1 MVSFPAVSRSE
12 TDQTNDS
19 LLGSVV
25 EGRYRLVDILG
36 LGGVGVVY
44 RAEHIKLGRMVAV
57 KLLQSEYAENELLRK
72 RFEREATALAALS
85 HPHIVTVTDYGISEN
100 GPFLVMELVEGKTL
114 GELVKTKG
122 ALRPG
127 RALAIARQ
135 MLEAVAYAH
144 SHNLIHRDLK
154 PNNIFLQALPD
165 GGYHVQVLDFGLA
178 KFLAGEG
185 EGSAAL
191 TKTGAVI
198 GTPGYM
204 APEQGVGG
212 EVDARTDVYALGIL
226 IYEMMTGKR
235 PFTGEPSDL
244 LRQHLL
250 DPVPTFRESMPEVR
264 PMPEVEALVHKA
276 MSKAPEE
283 RFSDAGEML
292 RALLA
297 LDVVRGK
304 KTNNKVATSA
314 SSQGR
319 GAVVA
324 ASIVA
329 LIALAIAAYF
339 ALQ

>member
-1 MVSFPAVSRSE
+1 MADNRRNQKDGALAE
-12 TDQTNDS
+12 AAEA
-19 LLGSVV
+19 LLGTVV
-25 EGRYRLVDILG
+25 EDRYRLVDLLG

-44 RAEHIKLGRMVAV
+44 RAEHLKLKRMVAV
-57 KLLQSEYAENELLRK
+57 KLLQTEYAENDLLRK

-85 HPHIVTVTDYGISEN
+85 HPHIITVTDYGISEH

-114 GELVKTKG
+114 GELLKSKG

-127 RALAIARQ
+127 RAMAIAKQ

-154 PNNIFLQALPD
+154 PSNIFLQSLPD
-165 GGYHVQVLDFGLA
+165 GSYHVRVLDFGLA

-185 EGSAAL
+185 EGAAAL

-226 IYEMMTGKR
+226 IFEMMTGKR
-235 PFTGEPSDL
+235 PFVGEPSDL

-250 DPVPTFRESMPEVR
+250 DPVPAFRESLPEIR
-264 PMPEVEALVHKA
+264 PMPEVEEFVQKA
-276 MSKAPEE
+276 MSKSPEE
-283 RFSDAGEML
+283 RFANAGEML
-292 RALLA
+292 QALMELK
-297 LDVVRGK
+297 VFRGESGGGGSD
-304 KTNNKVATSA
+304 TS
-314 SSQGR
+314 R
-319 GAVVA
+319 MVT
-324 ASIVA
+324 IVA
-329 LIALAIAAYF
+329 ISLIVVVLAVLGAYF
-339 ALQ
+339 LLS